1 MDKEIIIWN
10 INQRNNYKSRDYI
23 PSLVASSTKDKGDII
38 ILTEFYKT
46 SNWIQELG
54 EKLSNYNV
62 FVSNNAANQIL
73 IATKKDMNV
82 KEICQWKS
90 SYIENRPDYLAVTIE
105 ETVGNETFDLSII
118 GVRILVD
125 YYNYEKAE
133 EVNTEMQNRKKQC
146 DFFADEIKKLEDK
159 GNIIIGGGDFNT
171 ARRNNANKY
180 WNKEILSAALG
191 GNIQL
196 STPEGY
202 SHELYKKEYAG
213 CPDHIFYSRKIKVKT
228 QPYNWDFVKENISI
242 YTNGEFTEKIDNP
255 YPDHAMIKA
264 TFTI

>member
-1 MDKEIIIWN
+1 MEKEIVIWN
-10 INQRNNYKSRDYI
+10 INQRNNYKNRDYI
-23 PSLVASSTKDKGDII
+23 PSLVASSIKDKGDVI
-38 ILTEFYKT
+38 ILTEFYRT
-46 SNWIQELG
+46 SNWIKELG

-62 FVSNNAANQIL
+62 FVSNNATNQIL

-82 KEICQWKS
+82 KKICQCKS

-105 ETVGNETFDLSII
+105 VDVGKETFDLSII

-125 YYNYEKAE
+125 YYNYKIDE
-133 EVNTEMQNRKKQC
+133 EVNTEMKNRKKQF
-146 DFFADEIKKLEDK
+146 DFFVDKIKKLEDK

-171 ARRNNANKY
+171 ARRNNSNKY
-180 WNKEILSAALG
+180 WNKEILSLALG
-191 GNIQL
+191 DNIQL
-196 STPEGY
+196 YTPEGY

-213 CPDHIFYSRKIKVKT
+213 CPDHIFYSKEIKVKT
-228 QPYNWDFVKENISI
+228 QPYNWDFVKEDTSI

-264 TFTI
+264 TFTV